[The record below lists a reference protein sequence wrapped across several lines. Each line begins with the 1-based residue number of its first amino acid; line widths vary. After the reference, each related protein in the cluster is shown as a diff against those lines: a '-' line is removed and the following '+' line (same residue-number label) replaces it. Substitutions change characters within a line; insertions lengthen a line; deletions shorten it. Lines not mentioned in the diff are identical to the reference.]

1 MPPKTARRSATYRL
15 ASLVESATAEAAGAE
30 ELGSKRAPAS
40 ASTPATGSAQGA
52 SPGTVPVSRIRV
64 RPGHNPRKSFDPER
78 IRELADTIE
87 AAGVVQPLVVETR
100 RQTGKTGETGDFWL
114 VQGERRL
121 RAVRLLVAEGRAE
134 EDCPVPVWVRR
145 GLGEEQRLTAA
156 LVENLQREDLE
167 PDRGGGGDGGA
178 PGPVRALD
186 GGDRQDLRAVPEA
199 RAVPAS
205 APGALGGAAA
215 GAAGG

>member
-30 ELGSKRAPAS
+30 ELASKRAPAS

-121 RAVRLLVAEGRAE
+121 RAVRLLVDEGRAT
-134 EDCPVPVWVRR
+134 EDYPVPV
-145 GLGEEQRLTAA
+145 
-156 LVENLQREDLE
+156 
-167 PDRGGGGDGGA
+167 
-178 PGPVRALD
+178 
-186 GGDRQDLRAVPEA
+186 
-199 RAVPAS
+199 
-205 APGALGGAAA
+205 
-215 GAAGG
+215 